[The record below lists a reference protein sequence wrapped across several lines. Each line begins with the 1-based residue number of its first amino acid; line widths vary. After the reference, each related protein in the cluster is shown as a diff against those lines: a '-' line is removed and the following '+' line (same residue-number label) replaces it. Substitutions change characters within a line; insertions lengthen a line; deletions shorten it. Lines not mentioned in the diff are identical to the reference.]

1 MEALQQAAEQGAG
14 ISARIRFGDASTEDI
29 RITAPNVSLGT
40 IPDYLTKKCV
50 LFHYPETEAL
60 ARSVAQASDGR
71 VELGEVKWA

>member
-1 MEALQQAAEQGAG
+1 MEALQQAADQGVG
-14 ISARIRFGDASTEDI
+14 LTARIKFNNASTEDI
-29 RITAPNVSLGT
+29 RITAPNVSLGA